1 MSKASNLTGG
11 CLVPCR
17 GLYADV
23 VKNPLTFKSL
33 INITQYEDYRYGATI
48 NTSGYMK
55 EILGKKYSL
64 FAIQHK
70 NKAFIF

>member
-1 MSKASNLTGG
+1 M
-11 CLVPCR
+11 PCR

-64 FAIQHK
+64 FAI
-70 NKAFIF
+70 